1 MARAARL
8 IEPGVDR
15 RSPTA
20 DQGGKRTG
28 LDLRHVAEDREKEQ
42 GRTGA
47 AGKGSETR
55 ETSPGLINGRHRQS
69 ESVIRIGSPNRQ
81 SESAIQIGNPN
92 RQSAIG
98 NPNRQSKSAIQ
109 IGNPNRQSA

>member
-69 ESVIRIGSPNRQ
+69 ESVIRSVIRIS
-81 SESAIQIGNPN
+81 
-92 RQSAIG
+92 

-109 IGNPNRQSA
+109 IGNPNRQSKSAIQIGNQQ